1 MKNATILE
9 TYKEVKDAFY
19 KGQDI
24 SFEMVIPAEN
34 QEKPQEQFNYGKSA
48 TNKPHT
54 GDYLYTDGTFSAER
68 NLNKELKGVALW
80 VTDSRMITLWPDV
93 PDEQMTYSEAEKW
106 CKDNGHKL
114 LDKDAMLAI
123 FINRDVLKDKINLK
137 DDSRYWIDGTE
148 TDEYGYEY
156 HRYLYIAPVF
166 QSCDY
171 YDVNLN
177 RSKWLCQ

>member
-1 MKNATILE
+1 MKLIFENIE
-9 TYKEVKDAFY
+9 EINNFVKTYSK
-19 KGQDI
+19 
-24 SFEMVIPAEN
+24 
-34 QEKPQEQFNYGKSA
+34 EQFNYGKFA
-48 TNKPHT
+48 AIKPHT

-68 NLNKELKGVALW
+68 DLNKELKGIVLW

-137 DDSRYWIDGTE
+137 DDCDIGLKVLRRMMTVMNITDICISSRSSRVATTPTPITVRISVASSCRLGFYQFN
-148 TDEYGYEY
+148 
-156 HRYLYIAPVF
+156 YLTTLREI
-166 QSCDY
+166 
-171 YDVNLN
+171 
-177 RSKWLCQ
+177 

>member
-1 MKNATILE
+1 MKLIFE
-9 TYKEVKDAFY
+9 
-19 KGQDI
+19 
-24 SFEMVIPAEN
+24 SFEEINNFV
-34 QEKPQEQFNYGKSA
+34 KTYSKEQFNYGEFA
-48 TNKPHT
+48 AIKPHT

-68 NLNKELKGVALW
+68 DLNKELKGVVLW

-137 DDSRYWIDGTE
+137 DDCEYWIDGTE
-148 TDEYGYEY
+148 TDDDGDEY
-156 HRYLYIAPVF
+156 HRYLYIFPVF
-166 QSCDY
+166 QSCY
-171 YDVNLN
+171 YDVYGTNSS
-177 RSKWLCQ
+177 SKWLCQ